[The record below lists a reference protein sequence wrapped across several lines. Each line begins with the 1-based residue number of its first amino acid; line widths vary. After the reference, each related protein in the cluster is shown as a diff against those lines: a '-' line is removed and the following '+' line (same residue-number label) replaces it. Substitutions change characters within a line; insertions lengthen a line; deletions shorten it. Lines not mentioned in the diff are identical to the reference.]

1 VAAFKRQNVH
11 NRLCNANLHPWSQ
24 AHASY
29 RCYRYYFTT
38 PGISVTRP
46 AHVMYSDLKCVLV
59 STTRQCLYRP
69 PVIALFCC
77 TCTDEG
83 ALVRGAKKLGFSFNV
98 RTPLSVIINAVSKSN
113 AFTFCATW
121 LQCTSPYNNNVLPKG
136 LTKVIPLARLLL
148 KNKLKIEFDFINNF
162 FCTLDGTG
170 RSVWSLECVG
180 V

>member
-1 VAAFKRQNVH
+1 MAAFKRQNVH
-11 NRLCNANLHPWSQ
+11 NRFCNASLHPWSQ
-24 AHASY
+24 AL
-29 RCYRYYFTT
+29 TT
-38 PGISVTRP
+38 PEISVTRP
-46 AHVMYSDLKCVLV
+46 AHVMYSDLKCVHV
-59 STTRQCLYRP
+59 FTTRQCFYRP

-136 LTKVIPLARLLL
+136 LTNVIPVARLLL

-162 FCTLDGTG
+162 FCTLDGSG